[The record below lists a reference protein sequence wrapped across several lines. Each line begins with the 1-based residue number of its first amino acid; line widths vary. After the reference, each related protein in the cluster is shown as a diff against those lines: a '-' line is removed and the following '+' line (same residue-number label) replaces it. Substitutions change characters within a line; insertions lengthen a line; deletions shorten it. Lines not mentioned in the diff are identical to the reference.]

1 MAETITIAEFL
12 RDAGLNE
19 SLAPGQVK
27 FKTHIAEKDG
37 NSFTIRYDWKSDV
50 NTIKVDILP
59 GLTGAMPDK
68 KDLGK
73 YAVWLQTKNALEL
86 DVTDII
92 NG

>member
-12 RDAGLNE
+12 KDAGLNE
-19 SLAPGQVK
+19 ALAPGQVK

-50 NTIKVDILP
+50 NTIKVEILP

-68 KDLGK
+68 GDLAK

-86 DVTDII
+86 DVSDIV